1 MSALLKCRRA
11 ASGNVITAEGRMAYV
26 SLFKPTLPKGETD
39 KSKERYQTSL
49 VFPKAADLALL
60 NEAVEACAVEKW
72 GPDYKK
78 KFKVKKPFLKTE
90 DHPKIGLDPA
100 EFPVF
105 IRTNSPSRPQIVTA
119 TMKVVNDDQAEQV
132 YSGRWASIS
141 VRPYTYDHPTG
152 GKGVSLGLQNV
163 QLLRD
168 DEPLAATRVAAEA
181 EFEPVE
187 GAGGEGG
194 SGTDGLFE

>member
-1 MSALLKCRRA
+1 MSTLLKCRKA
-11 ASGNVITAEGRMAYV
+11 VSGNIITCEGRLAYV

-39 KSKERYQTSL
+39 QEKARYQTSIA
-49 VFPKAADLALL
+49 FPKNSELALL
-60 NEAVEACAVEKW
+60 NEAVEQCAVEKF

-90 DHPKIGLDPA
+90 DYPKLGLDSA

-105 IRTNSPSRPQIVTA
+105 IRTNSPSKPQVVTA
-119 TMKVVNDDQAEQV
+119 TMRAVGDDQQDQV
-132 YSGRWASIS
+132 YSGRWACVS
-141 VRPYTYDHPTG
+141 VRPYAYDHPTG

-168 DEPLAATRVAAEA
+168 DEPLAAGRVAAEQ

-187 GAGGEGG
+187 GAGEEGG
-194 SGTDGLFE
+194 GTDALFQ